1 MANDVFVSYSKKDKD
16 ITNTIVASLEKNNI
30 RCWYAPRDINPS
42 DDWGKA
48 ISNAIQQSK
57 IFLLIFSSNSNQSQH
72 VLDELNFA
80 ISQEAAILP
89 IRIENLKPDG
99 ALGLHLSSRQW
110 LDAYDLPWEN
120 HIRKL
125 IKSVSSNLGS
135 EIDEENILVPEETKR
150 KHKKQKTIN
159 NPFTFGNPI
168 RDPERFINRE
178 EDIRQITNRLLS
190 SARESTSIVGER
202 RIGKTSLLK
211 HLTNPEVAESFGLKN
226 DEFCLVYIDFQ
237 GLNDITPQRFW
248 QRVMRLMSRT
258 MKSSDR
264 KELFK
269 ELSKQEYIDLFDL
282 EDLFESIGSDGTH
295 VVLLMDEFE
304 YVTQNP
310 NFDSD
315 FFGGLR
321 SLAIHYNLSLVT
333 ATRRELVDLCHSE
346 EIKGSPFFN
355 IFATVVL
362 KPFSPQKTDT
372 LIQNYAKTAGI
383 VFSPKEAGFIH
394 QVGGGYPFFVQMIGH
409 YLVAG
414 KDNGLRG
421 NSLFDY
427 AVAEFNQQAEPH
439 FSYIWAHASESEK
452 ITLVT
457 VMVLA
462 NQTRKAEDKKQ
473 QVTADKISAIY
484 PRAPR
489 DIINLIKRGSLIEKG
504 KNISLFSSS
513 YAGWIGVELTA
524 VSGEEESESSVEKWI
539 HSYKDDELVQTKE
552 VLAKTKKKYWP
563 VVGKVLKE
571 FSVEIIG
578 EIAVN
583 MMRGF

>member
-1 MANDVFVSYSKKDKD
+1 MANDVFISYSKKDKD
-16 ITNTIVASLEKNNI
+16 IANTIVTSLEKNNI

-80 ISQEAAILP
+80 ISQKASILP
-89 IRIENLKPDG
+89 IRVENLEPDG

-110 LDAYDLPWEN
+110 LDAYDPPWES
-120 HIRKL
+120 HIRDL
-125 IKSVSSNLGS
+125 IQSVSSNLGF
-135 EIDEENILVPEETKR
+135 EIDEKNILVPEEIKR
-150 KHKKQKTIN
+150 DRKKQKTIN

-168 RDPERFINRE
+168 RDSERFIGRT

-211 HLTNPEVAESFGLKN
+211 YLTNPEVAESFGLKN
-226 DEFCLVYIDFQ
+226 DEFCIVYIDFQ

-248 QRVMRLMSRT
+248 QRVMRLMART

-264 KELFK
+264 KEIFK
-269 ELSKQEYIDLFDL
+269 DLSKQEYIDLFDL
-282 EDLFESIGSDGTH
+282 EDLFENIGSDGTH

-310 NFDSD
+310 NFDAD

-321 SLAIHYNLSLVT
+321 SLAIHYNLSLVP
-333 ATRRELVDLCHSE
+333 ATRRELVELCHSE

-355 IFATVVL
+355 IFATVVQ
-362 KPFSPQKTDT
+362 KPFSSQETDT
-372 LIQNYAKTAGI
+372 LINNYTKTAGI
-383 VFSPKEAGFIH
+383 VFSPKEVNFIR
-394 QVGGGYPFFVQMIGH
+394 QVGGGYPFFVQMIGY

-414 KDNGLRG
+414 KNDGLKG
-421 NSLFDY
+421 TTLFDY
-427 AVAEFNQQAEPH
+427 AIAEFNQQAEPH
-439 FSYIWAHASESEK
+439 FSYIWKHASESEK

-457 VMVLA
+457 VMALES
-462 NQTRKAEDKKQ
+462 QFQKTGDKKQ
-473 QVTADKISAIY
+473 RITADKISAIY

-489 DIINLIKRGSLIEKG
+489 DIINLIKQGSLIEKD
-504 KNISLFSSS
+504 KKISLFSSS
-513 YAGWIGVELTA
+513 YMQWIGVELTA
-524 VSGEEESESSVEKWI
+524 VPGEEESDASVEEWI
-539 HSYKDDELVQTKE
+539 HSSKDKELVQTKE
-552 VLAKTKKKYWP
+552 VLIKTKKRYWT

-571 FSVEIIG
+571 FSIEIIG
-578 EIAVN
+578 KIAVD